1 MMCDQTPKLYK
12 KLKDVSSVQQYQFQS
27 FQSFQSLL
35 AGRDCPMKVI
45 LDNTVQ
51 SFPCLNEL
59 D

>member
-12 KLKDVSSVQQYQFQS
+12 KLKDVSSVQQ
-27 FQSFQSLL
+27 L

>member
-27 FQSFQSLL
+27 IIVSRTWLSHESDL
-35 AGRDCPMKVI
+35 